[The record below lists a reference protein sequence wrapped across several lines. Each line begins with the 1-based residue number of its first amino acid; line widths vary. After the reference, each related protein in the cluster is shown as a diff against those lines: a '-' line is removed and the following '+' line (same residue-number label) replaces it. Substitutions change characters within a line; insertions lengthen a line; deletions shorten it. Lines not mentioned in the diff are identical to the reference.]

1 MSVQFTMS
9 SAPRNGSRTRYK
21 TKLHLNFSTE
31 PVASVTPTP
40 VSKDGIGGF
49 LLKPPT
55 VLQMPLY
62 VPPAPLPPPPP
73 SSQKYNTPDTKE
85 TTHWTNVEKVN
96 NELFRLFFFRGNTT
110 DEENTEETMNID
122 TSSTMKTHSLSFEL
136 KIDKK
141 EKIQRIQK
149 LKIREP
155 VQQSNWVFD
164 YFEEAYCNE
173 NIEKKKKIQKLK
185 IREPVKQSCW
195 TSLTDISVSS
205 VDEYYI

>member
-55 VLQMPLY
+55 VLQMPLH
-62 VPPAPLPPPPP
+62 VPPAPVPPA
-73 SSQKYNTPDTKE
+73 SHKYNTPDTKD

-96 NELFRLFFFRGNTT
+96 NELFRLFFFHGNTT
-110 DEENTEETMNID
+110 DKENTEETM
-122 TSSTMKTHSLSFEL
+122 KTHPLSFEL

-155 VQQSNWVFD
+155 VQQSNWAFD
-164 YFEEAYCNE
+164 YFEEAYCKE

-185 IREPVKQSCW
+185 IRGPVKQSCW
-195 TSLTDISVSS
+195 TSLSDISDSS
-205 VDEYYI
+205 IDEYYI